1 MANSLEQVLNLI
13 GTVSTVS
20 DRPSYI
26 EDPEDILNQIWYEQS
41 IKMQPALEATRMR
54 ASATI
59 GPKETGPIEDV
70 VGGFYASNKLA
81 PIAAFIDDMTPGIP
95 FVNII
100 PDPPDELP
108 DGGNR
113 MRNALNAI
121 VMAEALPAIKKLGV
135 SGYNKLKKVYE
146 NLEYT
151 KNMPVAART
160 RQALNTISPI
170 NLYRLKAEPIKTL
183 KETVGYRLLQAQK
196 EAITTKPIS
205 QTFKIK
211 PDSKWLKIDKPR
223 PEIGWK
229 GGGKLLDPKLKEQG
243 WQLHW
248 DKDGQG
254 YVTRLTKRG
263 KKAVD
268 EARYE
273 LFNALS
279 SEKEWNKF
287 RKTYDDLINP
297 AQYDEYVNI
306 PRTYK
311 QYQAFLKDRLI
322 TNYDKRIGDIKLAPS
337 TGLSALVDE
346 PQAVGRF
353 TGSNLGWEGESA
365 IAMATKHPKDYFKS
379 VLKHELKHYLDFGI
393 DKHKGKV
400 YEDMSSTYQG
410 MMKNDVF
417 EALGHW
423 KIRQSMALKKY
434 KSDNPMW
441 EMTGIPVDLVP
452 INPSLKKALYL
463 AEPTEISA
471 RIAQIKSKTNIE
483 KLQDVLGVRN
493 FSTNPNARLHQAER
507 DLLEIFDQKTVDKLK
522 KTVWG
527 GAAPFILEDEVYEDL
542 K

>member
-1 MANSLEQVLNLI
+1 MAEPVLNALDLI
-13 GTVSTVS
+13 TMEGL

-26 EDPEDILNQIWYEQS
+26 EDPEEILEQNRYEEYLK
-41 IKMQPALEATRMR
+41 ILPALEATQIRN
-54 ASATI
+54 SAYI

-70 VGGFYASNKLA
+70 VGSFYASNKLA
-81 PIAAFIDDMTPGIP
+81 PIAAFIDDITPGIP
-95 FVNII
+95 FADII
-100 PDPPDELP
+100 PSPPDELP

-113 MRNALNAI
+113 MRNALNAVAI
-121 VMAEALPAIKKLGV
+121 AEALPAIKKLGV
-135 SGYNKLKKVYE
+135 GGYNKLKKVYE
-146 NLEYT
+146 NLGHT
-151 KNMPVAART
+151 KNMPAAART
-160 RQALNTISPI
+160 MQALNTISPI
-170 NLYRLKAEPIKTL
+170 NLYNLKSEPIKTL
-183 KETVGYRLLQAQK
+183 KEAVGFRLLKSQQ

-211 PDSKWLKIDKPR
+211 SDSKHIKISKPR
-223 PEIGWK
+223 PEIGWE
-229 GGGKLLDPKLKEQG
+229 GGLKSLDPKLKEQG

-248 DKDGQG
+248 GKDGQG

-346 PQAVGRF
+346 PQAIGRF
-353 TGSNLGWEGESA
+353 RGTNLGWEGESA
-365 IAMATKHPKDYFKS
+365 IAIATKHPKDYFKS

-400 YEDMSSTYQG
+400 YKDMSSTYQG
-410 MMKNDVF
+410 MMKDDVF
-417 EALGHW
+417 QALGQW
-423 KIRQSMALKKY
+423 KMRQSMALKKY

-441 EMTGIPVDLVP
+441 ETTGIPAELVP
-452 INPSLKKALYL
+452 VNPSLQRALYL
-463 AEPTEISA
+463 AEPTEVSA

-527 GAAPFILEDEVYEDL
+527 GAAPFMFEDEVYEDL

>member
-1 MANSLEQVLNLI
+1 MADPVLNALDFMTME
-13 GTVSTVS
+13 GL

-26 EDPEDILNQIWYEQS
+26 EDPEEAIEQNRIDEYLS
-41 IKMQPALEATRMR
+41 LLPALTATERR
-54 ASATI
+54 SQATI

-70 VGGFYASNKLA
+70 VGGFYTNNKLA
-81 PIAAFIDDMTPGIP
+81 PIAAAVDDLTPGIP
-95 FVNII
+95 FYDII

-113 MRNALNAI
+113 MRNAINAI
-121 VMAEALPAIKKLGV
+121 AMAEALPAIKKLGV
-135 SGYNKLKKVYE
+135 GGYNKLKKVYE
-146 NLEYT
+146 NFGHT
-151 KNMPVAART
+151 KNMPATARAM
-160 RQALNTISPI
+160 QALNTMSPI
-170 NLYRLKAEPIKTL
+170 NLYTLKRAPLKTL
-183 KETVGYRLLQAQK
+183 KEAIGYRLVQSQK

-223 PEIGWK
+223 PELGWK
-229 GGGKLLDPKLKEQG
+229 GGGKLLDPRLKEQG

-263 KKAVD
+263 KKAAD

-273 LFNALS
+273 LFDALS
-279 SEKEWNKF
+279 GKKEWDKF

-297 AQYDEYVNI
+297 AQYDEYLNI

-311 QYQAFLKDRLI
+311 QYQAFLKDQLI
-322 TNYDKRIGDIKLAPS
+322 TNYHKNIGDIRLAPD
-337 TGLSALVDE
+337 TGLSSLVGE

-353 TGSNLGWEGESA
+353 SGGLVGTGESA
-365 IAMATKHPKDYFKS
+365 VAMATKHPKDYFKS

-393 DKHKGKV
+393 DRHKGKV
-400 YEDMSSTYQG
+400 YEDMSDMYQG
-410 MMKNDVF
+410 MMKDDVF
-417 EALGHW
+417 HALGQW
-423 KIRQSMALKKY
+423 KMRQSMALKKY

-441 EMTGIPVDLVP
+441 ETTGVPTDLVP
-452 INPSLKKALYL
+452 INPSLQRGLYL

-493 FSTNPNARLHQAER
+493 FSDNPNARLHQAER
-507 DLLEIFDQKTVDKLK
+507 DLLEIFDQETVDKLK

-527 GAAPFILEDEVYEDL
+527 GAAPFMFEDEVYEDL